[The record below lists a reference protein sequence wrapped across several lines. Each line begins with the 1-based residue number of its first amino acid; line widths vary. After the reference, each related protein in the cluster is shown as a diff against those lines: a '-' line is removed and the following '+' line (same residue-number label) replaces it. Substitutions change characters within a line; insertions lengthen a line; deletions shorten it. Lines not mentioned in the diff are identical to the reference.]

1 MMTIL
6 KGGLAIFAVAAAAL
20 ALGLWAGLRHWEAG
34 PAAAMSA
41 EQLFEAEFPDLAGKP
56 QRLSHWRGQVLLI
69 NFWATWCPPC
79 RAEMPEFVRLQ
90 ARFRERGFTL
100 VGIALDEAEEVRAF
114 ARELG
119 VNYPL
124 LLGGA
129 AGSALARELG
139 SRGALPFSVLV
150 DREGRV
156 VMRRL
161 GTLSEAEAVQLITP
175 LL

>member
-1 MMTIL
+1 MWIL
-6 KGGLAIFAVAAAAL
+6 AAAAAAL
-20 ALGLWAGLRHWEAG
+20 ALGLWAGVRHWETG
-34 PAAAMSA
+34 PVAAVSA
-41 EQLFEAEFPDLAGKP
+41 ERLFGVEFPDLAGTP
-56 QRLSHWRGQVLLI
+56 QRLSRWRGQVLLI

-90 ARFRERGFTL
+90 ARYGDRGFTL
-100 VGIALDEAEEVRAF
+100 VGIALDEAEAVRAF
-114 ARELG
+114 AAELG

-156 VMRRL
+156 VVRHL
-161 GTLSEAEAVQLITP
+161 GTLSEAEAAELITP